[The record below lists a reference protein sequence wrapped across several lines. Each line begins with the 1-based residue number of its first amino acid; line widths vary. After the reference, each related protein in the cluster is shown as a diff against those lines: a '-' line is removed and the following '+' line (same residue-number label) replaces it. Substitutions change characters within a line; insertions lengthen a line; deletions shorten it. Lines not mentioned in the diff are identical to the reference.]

1 MPVTAARSADC
12 HEGLRHF
19 AIDADCQTENV
30 LWRYYSQKCPS
41 APCLQGFRDAQRH
54 RGKVCPMEGKRRHCV
69 DMTRDEYN
77 KMRGSSVREVLATH
91 GTISFKDVLL
101 FYQEE

>member
-1 MPVTAARSADC
+1 
-12 HEGLRHF
+12 
-19 AIDADCQTENV
+19 
-30 LWRYYSQKCPS
+30 
-41 APCLQGFRDAQRH
+41 
-54 RGKVCPMEGKRRHCV
+54 MEGKRRHCV